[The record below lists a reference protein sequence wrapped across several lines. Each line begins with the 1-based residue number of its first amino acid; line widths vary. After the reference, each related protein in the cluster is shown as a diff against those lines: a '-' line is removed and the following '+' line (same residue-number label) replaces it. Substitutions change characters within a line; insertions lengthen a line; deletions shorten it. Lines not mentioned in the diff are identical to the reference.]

1 MGSVARRRGAYGG
14 EYRGQGFAYTR
25 ELEEERLK
33 KLVKLEQKKLQAK
46 SYGG

>member
-1 MGSVARRRGAYGG
+1 MGSVAQRRGAYGG
-14 EYRGQGFAYTR
+14 EYRGQGFTYVR
-25 ELEEERLK
+25 VLEEERLK